1 MFGKKEKRK
10 GRKTSKEKRKECKKK
25 EKEKIEVTLKKAIY
39 NDIFFWSWTK

>member
-39 NDIFFWSWTK
+39 NDIFF